1 MMSQAQSNVQV
12 RNCILYRFTIEDGLT
27 GTQLTS
33 LPSGSEMENNHFE
46 LGGKRTVGWF
56 SHEGPALP
64 RRRECQTTRSSL

>member
-1 MMSQAQSNVQV
+1 MSQVQSKV
-12 RNCILYRFTIEDGLT
+12 RNRILYRFTVEDGLT